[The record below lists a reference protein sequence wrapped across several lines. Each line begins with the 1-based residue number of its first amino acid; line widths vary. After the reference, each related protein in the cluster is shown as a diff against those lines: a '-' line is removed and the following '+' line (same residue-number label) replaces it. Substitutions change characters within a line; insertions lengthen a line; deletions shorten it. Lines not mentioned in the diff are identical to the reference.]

1 MLRRAR
7 ELPGV
12 ESAAVV
18 QGIPLDGERNLATIT
33 IDGAA
38 EDQSADIPTVQGNI
52 VSTEYFSL
60 MRIPLRQGRVFETTD
75 TAGLVA
81 VINEEAA
88 RRYFPGRIRSAAG
101 CISAARARTA
111 PWMTIV
117 GVVGNVLSESLEIGA
132 AADDLSALDAGVD
145 PVDGARRSHGR

>member
-1 MLRRAR
+1 MLRRVR

-12 ESAAVV
+12 EAAAVV
-18 QGIPLDGERNLATIT
+18 QSIPLDGQRNFSTIT

-52 VSTEYFSL
+52 VSTDYFSL
-60 MRIPLRQGRVFETTD
+60 MRIPVRQGRVFDASD
-75 TAGLVA
+75 TAGRVA

-88 RRYFPGRIRSAAG
+88 RRYFPGQDPVGRRLHFG
-101 CISAARARTA
+101 PPRAMA

-117 GVVGNVLSESLEIGA
+117 GVVGNVLSENLE
-132 AADDLSALDAGVD
+132 SAR
-145 PVDGARRSHGR
+145 AR